1 MGFSHGISLVKIPR
15 NAVMELVDLLVQNE
29 NVDFSA
35 PPFLKL
41 RLQLCRRCAKLSFV
55 RQTSEPTNLTPL
67 GFGKWMGAHLL
78 WA

>member
-1 MGFSHGISLVKIPR
+1 
-15 NAVMELVDLLVQNE
+15 
-29 NVDFSA
+29 
-35 PPFLKL
+35 
-41 RLQLCRRCAKLSFV
+41 V